1 MLACHQPTRCA
12 ATSPDVLLHVRE
24 KKRANDYRAAAE
36 EHRRRLEAAL
46 REQRSLV
53 RKLGEAERSLGGS
66 AAARSSAR
74 KAAAEQEYWS
84 EEAGRRF
91 AVQQEELVALREQN
105 VALQQHMAAAVPADT
120 AARYEASIKELQQL
134 VHFYEQRLMAA
145 GGAAA
150 VGMDSMNA
158 AGVSAPSADA
168 EGCCGSWLLEMLN
181 EGGACYLWERS
192 TGRVMT
198 DVPDGHWP
206 RPVGGSTGLQ
216 DAVVLLCCGLHSHGG
231 AGCAQLAWQCTW
243 QPAMFTARPSLHA
256 AKLKKSNACHCSR
269 SWLKCSAP
277 AELLATA
284 SCRCEGI
291 CQCKHTVGLQ
301 GSAGCSIQ
309 GSGRCCESSQS
320 EPSACTQPD
329 RRQQQWQQAG

>member
-1 MLACHQPTRCA
+1 MLKSPILSCHVSSSA
-12 ATSPDVLLHVRE
+12 AARE
-24 KKRANDYRAAAE
+24 KKRANDFRASAE

-66 AAARSSAR
+66 EAARSAAR

-105 VALQQHMAAAVPADT
+105 AALQQHMAAAVPADT

-134 VHFYEQRLMAA
+134 VRFYEQRLVAA

-150 VGMDSMNA
+150 VGVEGLGA
-158 AGVSAPSADA
+158 AGAAASGNRDA
-168 EGCCGSWLLEMLN
+168 EGCYGSWLLEALT

-206 RPVGGSTGLQ
+206 RPVG
-216 DAVVLLCCGLHSHGG
+216 
-231 AGCAQLAWQCTW
+231 
-243 QPAMFTARPSLHA
+243 
-256 AKLKKSNACHCSR
+256 
-269 SWLKCSAP
+269 
-277 AELLATA
+277 E
-284 SCRCEGI
+284 
-291 CQCKHTVGLQ
+291 
-301 GSAGCSIQ
+301 
-309 GSGRCCESSQS
+309 
-320 EPSACTQPD
+320 
-329 RRQQQWQQAG
+329 